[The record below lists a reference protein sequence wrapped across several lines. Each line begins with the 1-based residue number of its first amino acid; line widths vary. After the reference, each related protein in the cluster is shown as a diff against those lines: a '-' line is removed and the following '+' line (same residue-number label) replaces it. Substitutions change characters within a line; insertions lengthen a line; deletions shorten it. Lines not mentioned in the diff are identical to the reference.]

1 MKKIV
6 IIGGGTAGWLTAL
19 YMKKYYTEYNITLLE
34 STKLG
39 ILGAGEGGTPNLRG
53 LLLGEFGLDES
64 EFLTEVKGTKKYGIL
79 FDKWNI
85 DPTHSFVHGFGL
97 DALEDPTE
105 YSYHFDARLFAKYL
119 QKKAVEIGVN
129 HLDNEAQIFLKTG
142 SEISTIVC
150 EDGTEVPVDF
160 LIDCSGFRR
169 LVIGQVYNSPWQSYE
184 EHLKVNAAIPFFVNK
199 PNQDP
204 FQRTVA
210 EAANYGW
217 IWKIP
222 LQHRSGCGYIYDS
235 NLVEEDEI
243 RSEILKAYPQ
253 EDIQFNPKIEFKAG
267 CFKQVWIENCIA
279 IGLSGGFLEPLEAT
293 SIMTTIFQLKF
304 LPKDLFDYSKREQY
318 NHLTERLNFQNMAF
332 IRHHYNCSR
341 EDTIFWKEYRTR
353 ELLPELEDI
362 YSEMKQPLASKTPL
376 SSIFKLEK
384 GVMKD
389 YGISFGMTQ
398 YKHIQVHNFMKK
410 QKTLI

>member
-1 MKKIV
+1 MKRVV

-19 YMKKYYTEYNITLLE
+19 YMKKRYKEYSITLIE
-34 STKLG
+34 STRIG

-53 LLLGEFGLDES
+53 MLLAEFGFDEA
-64 EFLTEVKGTKKYGIL
+64 EFLREVNGTRKYGIL

-97 DALEDPTE
+97 DALEDPSE

-119 QKKAVEIGVN
+119 QKKAVEAGIN
-129 HLDNEAQIFLKTG
+129 HLDKEAQIFTKTG

-150 EDGTEVPVDF
+150 EDGAEVPVDF

-169 LVIGQVYNSPWQSYE
+169 LVIGEVYNSPWKSYE
-184 EHLKVNAAIPFFVNK
+184 DHLKVNTAIPFFINK
-199 PNQDP
+199 PNQELY
-204 FQRTVA
+204 QTTIA
-210 EAANYGW
+210 QAADYGW
-217 IWKIP
+217 VWKIP
-222 LQHRSGCGYIYDS
+222 LQNRWGCGYIYDS
-235 NLVEEDEI
+235 NLVEEEEI
-243 RSEILKAYPQ
+243 KEEILKLHPL
-253 EDIQFNPKIEFKAG
+253 EDIQFNKKINFNAG
-267 CFKQVWIENCIA
+267 CYEKVWIENCIA

-304 LPKDLFDYSKREQY
+304 LPDDLFDYSKREVY
-318 NHLTERLNFQNMAF
+318 NHLTERINFQNMSF

-341 EDTIFWKEYRTR
+341 EDTIFWKEYKTR
-353 ELLPELEDI
+353 KLPAELEHI
-362 YSEMKQPLASKTPL
+362 YSEMKQPSGTKTPL

-384 GVMKD
+384 SIMKD

-398 YKHIQVHNFMKK
+398 YKHIQVHNFMKR